1 MSSDVEMDDS
11 SQSGTE
17 IEPELAIAPDV
28 LATRKPGPA
37 HFVHKG
43 KSYDWWAHEDNCR
56 AYTKPS
62 IIWQLGDEKNW
73 WERGLIQQLQH
84 ADSDSRERRRVS

>member
-17 IEPELAIAPDV
+17 IEPVLAIAPDV
-28 LATRKPGPA
+28 LAARKRGPA

-43 KSYDWWAHEDNCR
+43 KHYD
-56 AYTKPS
+56 
-62 IIWQLGDEKNW
+62 
-73 WERGLIQQLQH
+73 
-84 ADSDSRERRRVS
+84 

>member
-17 IEPELAIAPDV
+17 IEPELAIAPDI
-28 LATRKPGPA
+28 LTTRKPGPA

-43 KSYDWWAHEDNCR
+43 KHYDWRAHEDNCR

-62 IIWQLGDEKNW
+62 IITPERNRLTEEIIEASECLKNW
-73 WERGLIQQLQH
+73 WLIQQL
-84 ADSDSRERRRVS
+84 

>member
-43 KSYDWWAHEDNCR
+43 KHYDWRAHE
-56 AYTKPS
+56 
-62 IIWQLGDEKNW
+62 
-73 WERGLIQQLQH
+73 
-84 ADSDSRERRRVS
+84 

>member
-17 IEPELAIAPDV
+17 IEPELATAPDI
-28 LATRKPGPA
+28 LTTRKPGPA

-43 KSYDWWAHEDNCR
+43 KHYDWRAHEDNCR
-56 AYTKPS
+56 TYAKPS
-62 IIWQLGDEKNW
+62 ITWQLGE
-73 WERGLIQQLQH
+73 G
-84 ADSDSRERRRVS
+84 VG